1 MKNRARSVSR
11 AFSAGK
17 RNRETVERR
26 LRRPSDRWSDF
37 YSIKSWYELTI
48 VPNQCLQSLGR
59 VSKLRFSR
67 RKVAENRCP
76 ISLSTLT
83 SLRRNSMDKLL
94 SRVRWDNRVSF
105 SFLLGRIS
113 FPPNL
118 NAPILF
124 RIFLSVLKSFLERIY
139 SCYALLREFHRRV
152 HFFRKSHRAILFY
165 VVRYLFVSWFTSCH
179 NILYYTCYITI
190 VIWYF
195 NVQYYTVSYR
205 VMQYFKIL

>member
-17 RNRETVERR
+17 CNRETVERR

-48 VPNQCLQSLGR
+48 VPNQCLQSLGQ

-67 RKVAENRCP
+67 GKVAENRCP

-94 SRVRWDNRVSF
+94 SRVRWDNRVF
-105 SFLLGRIS
+105 FFFLLDRIS

-124 RIFLSVLKSFLERIY
+124 RISTF
-139 SCYALLREFHRRV
+139 
-152 HFFRKSHRAILFY
+152 
-165 VVRYLFVSWFTSCH
+165 
-179 NILYYTCYITI
+179 
-190 VIWYF
+190 
-195 NVQYYTVSYR
+195 
-205 VMQYFKIL
+205 